1 MKTANFRVKWNF
13 MLLTSDASWIFFW
26 VKSLISELFH
36 CEQRLWP
43 TNANANEC
51 GVTEH
56 CHYMERAYSE
66 SSRLWMVCLY
76 MLAAN
81 KKVLPETTS
90 QSVWWDL
97 SLKFMKTTKAMRL
110 HSFPVSPFLLLWVK
124 LPWWNPLGLNK
135 VMRHCTVCT
144 HSGQDKVLGQA
155 VELRLTHTQGT
166 CRWSWPHAD
175 PLGGQGTGEPSQD
188 RKSLSYFF
196 H

>member
-43 TNANANEC
+43 TNVNGNEC

-81 KKVLPETTS
+81 KVLLETTS

-97 SLKFMKTTKAMRL
+97 SLKFMKTIKAMGL
-110 HSFPVSPFLLLWVK
+110 HSFPVSPFYCC
-124 LPWWNPLGLNK
+124 GLNLHGETLWDWIK
-135 VMRHCTVCT
+135 SWDTAQFAPTVAKT
-144 HSGQDKVLGQA
+144 KFSG
-155 VELRLTHTQGT
+155 RL
-166 CRWSWPHAD
+166 
-175 PLGGQGTGEPSQD
+175 
-188 RKSLSYFF
+188 
-196 H
+196 